1 MTGKYLG
8 KTDLSGKQNY
18 SHIKVK
24 KRSHFLDLGIYIFI
38 RFLLR
43 ILSILPYKTK
53 IASGGLIYQK
63 IISPLSGNRRRILDN
78 LKLIFPDLEERK
90 REELCSQVPNNIG
103 RTFFELLSPNAFAKM
118 AQSAKVSGPGF
129 NILKRAQD
137 QKKPVILVSGHL
149 ANYDVVRVVLNA
161 NQVSVGALYKP
172 MNNPYFNSF
181 YERCIKEIAK
191 PLFPRGRTGM
201 GNMMRYLSD
210 GNVVALLVDQ
220 YMSHGE
226 PLKFFGH
233 TAYTA
238 TSAAKLA
245 LKHDALLITFYVV
258 RKDDGVNFDLVF
270 ESPVKPSTPSEM
282 TQILNDRLEK
292 QIRKNMGQWLWTH
305 RRWKSP
311 SALLNKS

>member
-1 MTGKYLG
+1 MG

-18 SHIKVK
+18 SHITGK
-24 KRSHFLDLGIYIFI
+24 KRSHFLDLSIYIFT
-38 RFLLR
+38 RFLLS
-43 ILSILPYKTK
+43 ILSILPYRTK
-53 IASGGLIYQK
+53 IASGGLIYEK
-63 IISPLSGNRRRILDN
+63 IISPLSGNRRRIQDN
-78 LKLIFPDLEERK
+78 LKLIFPDLEEGK
-90 REELCSQVPNNIG
+90 REELYSQVPNNIG
-103 RTFFELLSPNAFAKM
+103 RTLFELLSPHAFYKM

-129 NILKRAQD
+129 NILKHAQE
-137 QKKPVILVSGHL
+137 QKKSVILVSGHL

-161 NQVSVGALYKP
+161 NQISVGALYKP

-191 PLFPRGRTGM
+191 PLFPRSRTGM
-201 GNMMRYLSD
+201 GNMMRYLSG

-245 LKHDALLITFYVV
+245 LKHDALLITCYVV

-305 RRWKSP
+305 RRWRSP
-311 SALLNKS
+311 SSV

>member
-18 SHIKVK
+18 SHITVK

-103 RTFFELLSPNAFAKM
+103 RTFFELLSPNAFSKM

-129 NILKRAQD
+129 NILKHAQE
-137 QKKPVILVSGHL
+137 QKKSVILVSGHL

-161 NQVSVGALYKP
+161 NQISVGALYKP

-191 PLFPRGRTGM
+191 PLFPRSRTGM
-201 GNMMRYLSD
+201 GNMMRYLSG

-311 SALLNKS
+311 SSL

>member
-103 RTFFELLSPNAFAKM
+103 RTFFELLSPNAFSKM

-129 NILKRAQD
+129 NILKHAQE
-137 QKKPVILVSGHL
+137 QKKSVILVSGHL

-161 NQVSVGALYKP
+161 NQIPVGALYKP

-191 PLFPRGRTGM
+191 PLFPRGRAGM

-311 SALLNKS
+311 SSL

>member
-1 MTGKYLG
+1 MG

-18 SHIKVK
+18 SHITGK
-24 KRSHFLDLGIYIFI
+24 KRSHFLDLSIYIFT
-38 RFLLR
+38 RFLLS
-43 ILSILPYKTK
+43 ILSILPYRTK
-53 IASGGLIYQK
+53 IASGGLIYEK
-63 IISPLSGNRRRILDN
+63 IISPLSGNRRRIQDN
-78 LKLIFPDLEERK
+78 LKLIFPDLEEGK
-90 REELCSQVPNNIG
+90 REELYSQVPNNIG
-103 RTFFELLSPNAFAKM
+103 RTLFELLSPHAFYKM

-129 NILKRAQD
+129 NILKHAQE
-137 QKKPVILVSGHL
+137 QKKSVILVSGHL
-149 ANYDVVRVVLNA
+149 ANYDVVRVVLNS
-161 NQVSVGALYKP
+161 NQISVGALYKP

-191 PLFPRGRTGM
+191 PLFPRSRTGM
-201 GNMMRYLSD
+201 GNMMRYLSG

-270 ESPVKPSTPSEM
+270 ESPVKSSTPSEM

-311 SALLNKS
+311 SSL